1 MFGKNDNRVDRIDTL
16 IGKSTTIEGKIE
28 AQGTIRLDGTL
39 KGDMVVEGSIII
51 GEGAKVTGNL
61 NCSNVFVSGIVE
73 GNITCKDQLRI
84 TSTGK
89 VIGDIDVKNFIVD
102 ENAIFEG
109 NCKMRGN
116 SSTIKDVPTI
126 EKEKVSK
133 GA

>member
-1 MFGKNDNRVDRIDTL
+1 MFGKNDNRIDRIDTL

-28 AQGTIRLDGTL
+28 AKGTIRLDGNL
-39 KGDMVVEGSIII
+39 NGDMVVEGSIII
-51 GEGAKVTGNL
+51 GEGAKVVGNID
-61 NCSNVFVSGIVE
+61 CSNVFVSGIVE
-73 GNITCKDQLRI
+73 GNILCKDQLRV

-116 SSTIKDVPTI
+116 SNTIKDTPVI
-126 EKEKVSK
+126 EKEKANK